1 LVLDGHTAEEV
12 TKTELDIV
20 FHAVSGVLSIP
31 NPAEDQPMGTVGGAN
46 SGKYCNDCSHLSSMS
61 RYPRGLG

>member
-1 LVLDGHTAEEV
+1 MFCLAVTEPLVLDGHTAEEV

-31 NPAEDQPMGTVGGAN
+31 NPADIAT
-46 SGKYCNDCSHLSSMS
+46 LS
-61 RYPRGLG
+61 